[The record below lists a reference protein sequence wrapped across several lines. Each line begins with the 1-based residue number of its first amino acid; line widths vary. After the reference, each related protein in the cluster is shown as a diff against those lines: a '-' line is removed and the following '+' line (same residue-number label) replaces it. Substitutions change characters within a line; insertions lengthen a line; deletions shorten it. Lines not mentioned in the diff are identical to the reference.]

1 MNIGEKIKRL
11 RLENNLTQEE
21 LADRCELSK
30 GFISQLERDMTS
42 PSIASLVDIL
52 ESLGTNLQSFFSET
66 VEEKIVFKPED
77 FFEKEDEVS
86 GFTLEW
92 IIPNAQKNMMEPIM
106 LTLAPEGMYEIHD
119 PHEGEEFGYVLS
131 GAVIVKLGQK
141 NYVAK
146 SGDTFYYKANR
157 YHQIINKGKREA
169 KILMVGTP
177 PNF

>member
-66 VEEKIVFKPED
+66 VDEKIVFKPED
-77 FFEKEDEVS
+77 FFEKEDEES
-86 GFTLEW
+86 GYTLEW
-92 IIPNAQKNMMEPIM
+92 IIPNAQKNMMEPIL
-106 LTLAPEGMYEIHD
+106 LTLAPGGEYDTHD
-119 PHEGEEFGYVLS
+119 PHEGEEFGYVMS
-131 GAVIVKLGQK
+131 GAVIVKLGNK
-141 NYVAK
+141 TYVAK
-146 SGDTFYYKANR
+146 TGDTIYYKSNR
-157 YHQIINKGKREA
+157 YHQIVNKGKREA
-169 KILMVGTP
+169 KILLVGTP

>member
-52 ESLGTNLQSFFSET
+52 ESLGTNLQVFFSET
-66 VEEKIVFKPED
+66 IDEKIVFKKED
-77 FFEKEDEVS
+77 FFEKEDEET
-86 GFTLEW
+86 GYKLEW

-106 LTLAPEGMYEIHD
+106 LTLAPNGGYEEHN

-131 GAVIVKLGQK
+131 GSVVIRLGSK
-141 NYVAK
+141 KYVAK
-146 SGDTFYYKANR
+146 AGDTFYYKANKS
-157 YHQIINKGKREA
+157 HEIINKGKREA
-169 KILMVGTP
+169 TLLLVGTP